1 MLRTLG
7 TFCDDYPKTKNGIY
21 SMILYGP
28 EHPIALIWYYKV
40 VIKSDLHRPC
50 DGRSEKKKVC
60 SCFWVFSIILSS
72 RKEFR
77 AEVMKCFWMTDLN
90 IQSSSLFLS
99 KIYFAVYKLSFLIYF
114 LKSQNLD
121 LRSFAAQSNCGDC
134 IENLDC
140 RAKLDLQ
147 DCSQVVL

>member
-1 MLRTLG
+1 M
-7 TFCDDYPKTKNGIY
+7 
-21 SMILYGP
+21 
-28 EHPIALIWYYKV
+28 
-40 VIKSDLHRPC
+40 IKSDLHRPC
-50 DGRSEKKKVC
+50 AGRSEKRKLAPA
-60 SCFWVFSIILSS
+60 SEFILSS

>member
-1 MLRTLG
+1 MTTRRLKMAFIVWYCMVLSTPLRWFDT
-7 TFCDDYPKTKNGIY
+7 
-21 SMILYGP
+21 
-28 EHPIALIWYYKV
+28 KV

-50 DGRSEKKKVC
+50 AGRSEKRKFAPA
-60 SCFWVFSIILSS
+60 SEFILSFYHRVKS
-72 RKEFR
+72 SVQEWWSVFGCQPLS
-77 AEVMKCFWMTDLN
+77 VFLDLN
-90 IQSSSLFLS
+90 IQSSSLFSS
-99 KIYFAVYKLSFLIYF
+99 KIYFSVCKLSFLIYF